1 VYSFRLAHADT
12 GAWGVYVGTTPDQAE
27 TCLGLIE
34 EEINAVVEDGITDEE
49 LERAKG
55 NMRGGLAISMEDANS
70 RMIRLGRDE
79 LNGAPHLSIDE
90 RLARLDAVSAT
101 EVVTVARAI
110 LRSRRVMG
118 VVGPFQQGD
127 LDRWVA

>member
-1 VYSFRLAHADT
+1 
-12 GAWGVYVGTTPDQAE
+12 
-27 TCLGLIE
+27 
-34 EEINAVVEDGITDEE
+34 
-49 LERAKG
+49 
-55 NMRGGLAISMEDANS
+55 
-70 RMIRLGRDE
+70 MIRLGRDE

-101 EVVTVARAI
+101 EVVTVARAV